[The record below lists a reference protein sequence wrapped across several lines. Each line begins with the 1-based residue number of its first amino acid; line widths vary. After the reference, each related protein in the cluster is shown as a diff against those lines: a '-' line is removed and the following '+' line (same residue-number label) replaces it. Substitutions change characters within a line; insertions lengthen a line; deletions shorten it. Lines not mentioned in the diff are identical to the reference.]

1 MIYLICV
8 YTTKICVK
16 YKRNTDVT
24 QNRKF
29 MNQEYNENIKILDL
43 LIIKN
48 NI

>member
-1 MIYLICV
+1 VFILL
-8 YTTKICVK
+8 K
-16 YKRNTDVT
+16 YVWNTNVTDVI
-24 QNRKF
+24 QNQEF